1 LSAHEAFPTL
11 RGGGGTDVNRGA
23 TPCGSVLVV
32 DDDALFRAALV
43 RYLEGDGFAVV
54 AEGDP
59 GAALERLEQ
68 RPFDLVITDLRMP
81 GMDGIAFVRRVRAL
95 DPEAV
100 CIVVTGFGS
109 PERSIEALDAGAFWF
124 IEKSYERLACLG
136 PLIAK
141 AIEFRRLHGAN
152 RQLQRQLETRYG
164 FENIVGESEILR
176 NTLDTVRKVADSEA
190 TVLVLGESGVGKE
203 LIARALHYNSPRA
216 QRPFVAVNCGA
227 IPEELLESELFG
239 HVRGAFTGA
248 LRDRIGRF
256 SAANGGTLFL
266 DEIGDMSPQLQTKLL
281 RALQEREFEPVGSS
295 RTERVDVRIVAA
307 TNQNLPQLI
316 RERRFREDLYFR
328 LAVVPIEVPPL
339 RHRREDIPL
348 LVRFFVEMQRRSYPE
363 IQGVTDAALKRM
375 AEYDWPGNVRELQAL
390 VERLTILRRAGW
402 IDEPELPPGVVGH
415 GLERP
420 VVSLPP
426 SGVDF
431 EALVAS
437 YEQELIVQ
445 ALAATGWNKN
455 RASQL
460 LGLKRTTLVEK
471 IRAKGIAAPDSDLPP
486 QRPRA

>member
-1 LSAHEAFPTL
+1 M
-11 RGGGGTDVNRGA
+11 
-23 TPCGSVLVV
+23 V

-43 RYLEGDGFAVV
+43 RYLEGEGFAVV
-54 AEGDP
+54 ADGDP
-59 GAALERLEQ
+59 AAALERLEQ
-68 RPFDLVITDLRMP
+68 RPFDLVVTDLRMP

-124 IEKSYERLACLG
+124 IEKSYERLGTLA
-136 PLIAK
+136 PLIAR
-141 AIEFRRLHGAN
+141 ALEFRRLHGAN
-152 RQLQRQLETRYG
+152 RQLQKQLESRYG
-164 FENIVGESEILR
+164 FENIVGESEPLR
-176 NTLDTVRKVADSEA
+176 ETLEIVRRVADSEA

-256 SAANGGTLFL
+256 AAANGGTLFL

-307 TNQNLPQLI
+307 TNQNLPQLM
-316 RERRFREDLYFR
+316 RERKFREDLYFR
-328 LAVVPIEVPPL
+328 LAVVPIEVPAL

-348 LVRFFVEMQRRSYPE
+348 LVRHYLEIQRRSYPE
-363 IQGVTDAALKRM
+363 LQGVTEGALKRM
-375 AEYDWPGNVRELQAL
+375 VEYDWPGNVRELQGL
-390 VERLTILRRAGW
+390 IERLAILRRSGW
-402 IDEPELPPGVVGH
+402 IDEAELPAGVVGH
-415 GLERP
+415 TVERP
-420 VVSLPP
+420 TVALPP
-426 SGVDF
+426 TGVDF
-431 EALVAS
+431 EALVS
-437 YEQELIVQ
+437 TFEEELILQ

-471 IRAKGIAAPDSDLPP
+471 IRAKGISAPDPDPGSS
-486 QRPRA
+486 PRARER

>member
-1 LSAHEAFPTL
+1 M
-11 RGGGGTDVNRGA
+11 
-23 TPCGSVLVV
+23 

-43 RYLEGDGFAVV
+43 RYLEGEGFAVV

-59 GAALERLEQ
+59 SAAIERLEQ
-68 RPFDLVITDLRMP
+68 RPFDLVVTDLRMP
-81 GMDGIAFVRRVRAL
+81 GMDGIAFVRRVRAI

-124 IEKSYERLACLG
+124 IEKSYERLACLA

-141 AIEFRRLHGAN
+141 AVEFRRLHGAN

-164 FENIVGESEILR
+164 FENIVGESEGLR
-176 NTLDTVRKVADSEA
+176 DTLELVRRVADSEA
-190 TVLVLGESGVGKE
+190 TVLVLGESGAGKE
-203 LIARALHYNSPRA
+203 LVARALHYNSPRA

-256 SAANGGTLFL
+256 AAANGGTLFL

-316 RERRFREDLYFR
+316 RERKFREDLYFR
-328 LAVVPIEVPPL
+328 LAVVPIEVPAL

-348 LVRFFVEMQRRSYPE
+348 LVRHFIEVQRRSYPE
-363 IQGVTDAALKRM
+363 IQGVTEAALKRM
-375 AEYDWPGNVRELQAL
+375 VEYDWPGNVRELQAL
-390 VERLTILRRAGW
+390 IERLTILRRTGW
-402 IDEPELPPGVVGH
+402 VDEAELPSNVAGH
-415 GLERP
+415 ALERP
-420 VVSLPP
+420 SVSLPAT
-426 SGVDF
+426 GVDF
-431 EALVAS
+431 EALVSS
-437 YEQELIVQ
+437 YEQELILQ
-445 ALAATGWNKN
+445 ALEATSWNKN

-471 IRAKGIAAPDSDLPP
+471 IRAKGIAAPDPEQPLG
-486 QRPRA
+486 RPRIT

>member
-1 LSAHEAFPTL
+1 MSAHEAFPTL

-59 GAALERLEQ
+59 GAAIERLEQ

-164 FENIVGESEILR
+164 FENIVGESETLR

-348 LVRFFVEMQRRSYPE
+348 LVRFFVEIQRRSYPE
-363 IQGVTDAALKRM
+363 IQGVTEAALKRM
-375 AEYDWPGNVRELQAL
+375 VEYDWPGNVRELQAL

-402 IDEPELPPGVVGH
+402 IDEPELPSSVVGQ

-420 VVSLPP
+420 LVSLPP

-437 YEQELIVQ
+437 YEHELIVQ